1 MKKFHDVLFVV
12 LLTMFVCFCFSL
24 IFFDLEE
31 SKRREKVDAVY
42 NILKAKGGIARFPEL
57 AAVDM
62 EDFGGQYTDK
72 DLVNSYRTKKHVL
85 IDSVTGD
92 LYVAVRTYATS
103 AGIFRISTEG
113 EILQEYSHEE
123 FYQLGVVDRL
133 VK

>member
-1 MKKFHDVLFVV
+1 MKKFHDVLFIAALFV
-12 LLTMFVCFCFSL
+12 FVCFCFSL
-24 IFFDLEE
+24 IFFDQEE

-42 NILKAKGGIARFPEL
+42 NLLKAKDGIARFPEL
-57 AAVDM
+57 AAVDL
-62 EDFGGQYTDK
+62 ESFGGQYSDQ
-72 DLVNSYRTKKHVL
+72 DLVSSVRTKKHVL
-85 IDSVTGD
+85 TDPVTGD

-123 FYQLGVVDRL
+123 FYELGVVDRL